1 MTVVPSTVSS
11 MWDLAVDL
19 TNAVALAMATTPAG
33 GPLETYQTLGAP
45 AFLDGCA
52 QACVEIPLL
61 SEGVTNPLA
70 PPESTGMRHQRGRL
84 NLVSMVAYAIRC
96 IEVTDGN
103 NQMLPPFQG
112 PSAATMTA
120 AAKAAYEDGWA
131 IWNWVNHAIRN
142 GMLFNGPCAVV
153 HFDGGIPYAPEA
165 GLGGWRFAVK
175 VELDGYD
182 PTGS

>member
-1 MTVVPSTVSS
+1 MTVSTVSS
-11 MWDLAVDL
+11 MWQLAVEL
-19 TNAVALAMATTPAG
+19 TNAVADAMATTDAG
-33 GPLETYQTLGAP
+33 APDTTYQTLGAP

-52 QACVEIPLL
+52 QAAVEIPLL
-61 SEGVTNPLA
+61 SEGATNPMT

-96 IEVTDGN
+96 IPVTDANG
-103 NQMLPPFQG
+103 QMLPQFQS
-112 PSAATMTA
+112 PSPATLSA
-120 AAKAAYEDGWA
+120 IAKAGYEDGWA

-142 GMLFNGPCAVV
+142 GSLFGGPCSVV

-165 GLGGWRFAVK
+165 GLGGWRFAVR